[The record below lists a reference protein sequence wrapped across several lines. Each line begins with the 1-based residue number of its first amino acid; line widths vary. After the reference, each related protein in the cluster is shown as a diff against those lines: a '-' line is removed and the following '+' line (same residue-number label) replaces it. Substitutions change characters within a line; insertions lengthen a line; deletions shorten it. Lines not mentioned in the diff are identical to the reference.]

1 VLPSVVSDTVE
12 AIGRTTGE
20 TELRPAVIAHPAYG
34 RVHVSWFDEEDALSD
49 DVAVR
54 VLRDTREAVHDLG
67 GSLLV
72 ERCPLQVKGRLD
84 VWDEVGESLGV
95 MRRMKRQYDSRG
107 VLNPG
112 RFVGGI

>member
-1 VLPSVVSDTVE
+1 
-12 AIGRTTGE
+12 
-20 TELRPAVIAHPAYG
+20 
-34 RVHVSWFDEEDALSD
+34 LSE

-72 ERCPLQVKGRLD
+72 ERCPLPVKGRLD